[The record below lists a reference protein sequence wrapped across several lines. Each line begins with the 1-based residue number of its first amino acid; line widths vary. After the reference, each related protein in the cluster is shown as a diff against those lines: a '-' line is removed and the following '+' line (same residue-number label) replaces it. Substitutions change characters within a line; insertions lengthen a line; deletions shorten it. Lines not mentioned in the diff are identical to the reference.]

1 MLSPPRLTDS
11 RPFTKCNR
19 TVPAP
24 VPLCQLVL
32 PILHLFSFTPSCS
45 DKAACEQHDLL
56 SYAQPSFL
64 VPPSKL
70 FSFIFCLLSPQ
81 LPPQK
86 KNTSQIQKKKEK
98 KRRKTTF
105 FFSLFLAIRDF
116 SIKQSP
122 IKKPCGSFPRFC
134 LLFLTLRC

>member
-56 SYAQPSFL
+56 SYARPSFL

-70 FSFIFCLLSPQ
+70 FSFIFCLLSPT
-81 LPPQK
+81 PPHK
-86 KNTSQIQKKKEK
+86 KNTSQIQKKMK
-98 KRRKTTF
+98 KKKKNHLFFTVFSYSRFFHQTIPNKKTMRF
-105 FFSLFLAIRDF
+105 
-116 SIKQSP
+116 
-122 IKKPCGSFPRFC
+122 FPRFC